1 MPLTSKRSPA
11 RHVSSSSAAPF
22 VSSASVAGVISAMHT
37 SCGGVGGTAGGGGT
51 EFATRR
57 DFLFVFLT
65 CINLEETSNTQF
77 CPSAASGLQQSY
89 VSRSATLLSNGC
101 IARVA
106 PLPLHRLPEPVRS
119 PHHLASSPVATCSGD
134 ECKLLE
140 DLAIHS
146 LCFFCRRLPPSSF
159 SPHLPRI
166 LPALIRQFGCVNAVV
181 CLAPTLITVASPRP

>member
-1 MPLTSKRSPA
+1 MRWWSPGLGRARSALVPN
-11 RHVSSSSAAPF
+11 RGRTIF
-22 VSSASVAGVISAMHT
+22 YFI
-37 SCGGVGGTAGGGGT
+37 
-51 EFATRR
+51 
-57 DFLFVFLT
+57 LN
-65 CINLEETSNTQF
+65 NLEKTANTQF

-101 IARVA
+101 ITRVA

-146 LCFFCRRLPPSSF
+146 LCFFCRCLLHSSF

-166 LPALIRQFGCVNAVV
+166 LPAPIRQLGCANALI
-181 CLAPTLITVASPRP
+181 CLAPTLITISSPRPLYTAPPRSIPLGTP